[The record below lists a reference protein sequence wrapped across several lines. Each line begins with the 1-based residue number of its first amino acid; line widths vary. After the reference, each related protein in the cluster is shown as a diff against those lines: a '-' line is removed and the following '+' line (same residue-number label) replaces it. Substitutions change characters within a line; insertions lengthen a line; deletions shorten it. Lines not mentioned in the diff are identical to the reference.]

1 MWFFQAFYYQAEDII
16 TLKSTE
22 TESDRDRDKKRS
34 KEKIA
39 TG

>member
-16 TLKSTE
+16 TLNSTE
-22 TESDRDRDKKRS
+22 TERATEIETKKS
-34 KEKIA
+34 KKKIA